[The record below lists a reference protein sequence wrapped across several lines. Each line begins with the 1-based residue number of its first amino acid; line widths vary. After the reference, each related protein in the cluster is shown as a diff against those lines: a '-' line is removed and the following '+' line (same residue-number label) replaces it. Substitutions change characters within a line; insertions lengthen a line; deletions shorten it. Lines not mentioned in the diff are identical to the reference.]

1 MYDYK
6 LEKNEEVEIISDASL
21 LKKGD
26 NVSEVSVVITN
37 KRFIIL
43 ELPTDLEGFRM
54 GRTINYPIK
63 KEVIFESPIESIIS
77 VEFQDNLVKYS
88 LDNTN
93 YFYMKDD
100 KIYKYML
107 GKLNLDD

>member
-21 LKKGD
+21 LKKGA
-26 NVSEVSVVITN
+26 EVSVVITN

-54 GRTINYPIK
+54 GRAINYPIK
-63 KEVIFESPIESIIS
+63 KEVIFETSIESIIS
-77 VEFQDNLVKYS
+77 VENQGDFAKYLLNS
-88 LDNTN
+88 TN
-93 YFYMKDD
+93 YFYLKDE
-100 KIYKYML
+100 KIYAYIVEYLKSSI
-107 GKLNLDD
+107 NN